1 MAATSVEGLW
11 RAALRMGRVTILVLS
26 LLTLLLARLGVPL
39 YVLIAAVVVSL
50 VTLYAGRAGSGG
62 FWLWAS
68 YLIAFVLFAQLRTLA
83 DQAGVPIR
91 GRYVF
96 QADRWLFGG
105 AFPTE
110 WLQRHLYHPGSVG
123 VLAFA
128 CTAVYTSYFV
138 VPHLFA
144 LILWRRDREAFLQYG
159 LAVLFT
165 VYAGLLVC
173 LAVPTAPPW
182 LAGRF
187 AGAPHVARVVTAVLG
202 HSPEGSGSGAVA
214 GNPFAAMPSLHM
226 AVTTVIVIALWRR
239 PVLRELGILYAVAM
253 AFALVFLGEHYVTD
267 ELAGVATAGLAWVCA
282 SRLLK
287 ARAAVKQAPPVAF
300 SPRPTA
306 ELAQEPR

>member
-1 MAATSVEGLW
+1 MAAASVEGLW

-50 VTLYAGRAGSGG
+50 VTLYAGRSGSGG

-68 YLIAFVLFAQLRTLA
+68 YLIAFVLFAQLRTLV
-83 DQAGVPIR
+83 DQTGVPIR

-105 AFPTE
+105 TFPTE
-110 WLQRHLYHPGSVG
+110 WLQQHLYHPGSAG
-123 VLAFA
+123 VLAIA

-144 LILWRRDREAFLQYG
+144 LVLWRRDREAFLQYG

-182 LAGRF
+182 LAGRV

-202 HSPEGSGSGAVA
+202 HNPEGSGSGAVA

-226 AVTTVIVIALWRR
+226 AVTTLIVIALWRR
-239 PVLRELGILYAVAM
+239 PVLRELGILYAGAM

-282 SRLLK
+282 SRLLRF
-287 ARAAVKQAPPVAF
+287 RAGAKQAAPVRV
-300 SPRPTA
+300 SPRPTT
-306 ELAQEPR
+306 ELAREPQ